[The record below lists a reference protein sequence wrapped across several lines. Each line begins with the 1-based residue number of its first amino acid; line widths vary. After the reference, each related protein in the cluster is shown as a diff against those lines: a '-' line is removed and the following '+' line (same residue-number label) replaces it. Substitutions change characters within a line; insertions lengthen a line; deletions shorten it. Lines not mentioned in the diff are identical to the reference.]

1 VTALALAGCG
11 GGHQRAATPTP
22 TVFPLAL
29 QTADCN
35 TWHEMRPASRRA
47 LVDQMQLFFG
57 GQVSEQ
63 FGHGQTLTTDQA
75 FHVLTNGCR
84 PAYAGAV
91 KLYKLY
97 GRAAA
102 FTP

>member
-1 VTALALAGCG
+1 MILAAVLVGGCGGSDHPKPVVRAPSPSLALA
-11 GGHQRAATPTP
+11 
-22 TVFPLAL
+22 
-29 QTADCN
+29 DCN
-35 TWHEMRPASRRA
+35 LWHELRPGSRRA
-47 LVDQMQLFFG
+47 LVEQMTIFFG
-57 GQVSEQ
+57 ARADNGQP
-63 FGHGQTLTTDQA
+63 GQTLTVDQA
-75 FHVLTNGCR
+75 FRVLTDGCR

>member
-1 VTALALAGCG
+1 VSAAAALALCGCG
-11 GGHQRAATPTP
+11 GGETAHRASPPAPSI
-22 TVFPLAL
+22 AL
-29 QTADCN
+29 TDCGD
-35 TWHEMRPASRRA
+35 WREMRPATRDA
-47 LVDQMQLFFG
+47 LITQLGIFFG
-57 GQVSEQ
+57 ARVNGKY
-63 FGHGQTLTTDQA
+63 GHGQTLSHDQA
-75 FHVLTNGCR
+75 LQVLTNGCR